1 MCSVIGRAMTVHALP
16 DDYGRGKGE
25 LEEGSKKGGNA
36 GARLACCNIVST
48 DKATWDDLDFDDYID
63 SDSEDDT
70 DSDSE

>member
-1 MCSVIGRAMTVHALP
+1 MTDVIGRAMTVHALP

-48 DKATWDDLDFDDYID
+48 DKATWDGLDFDDYVDSD
-63 SDSEDDT
+63 SDSESSDD
-70 DSDSE
+70 E